1 MSQCRIPGC
10 PAVTTGD
17 DFVLSGKKG
26 AKSKNH
32 ACTSFM
38 ENFFYHAGGY
48 AIDRRQLCTDDSS
61 AV

>member
-1 MSQCRIPGC
+1 M
-10 PAVTTGD
+10 TTGD
-17 DFVLSGKKG
+17 DFVLCGKKG

-38 ENFFYHAGGY
+38 ENFFYHAGGC